1 MKIFFNIFFE
11 IYYVMDNRW
20 TVLLL
25 LNRQIK
31 WNETRMLND
40 VKQWTIIIALLLL
53 LKQHFASE

>member
-1 MKIFFNIFFE
+1 
-11 IYYVMDNRW
+11 MDNRW

-40 VKQWTIIIALLLL
+40 VKQWTIIIALLL
-53 LKQHFASE
+53 KQHFVFE

>member
-20 TVLLL
+20 TVILL

-40 VKQWTIIIALLLL
+40 VKQWTIIIALLL
-53 LKQHFASE
+53 KQHFVFE

>member
-25 LNRQIK
+25 LNRQIE

-40 VKQWTIIIALLLL
+40 VKQWTIIIALLL
-53 LKQHFASE
+53 KQHFVFE

>member
-53 LKQHFASE
+53 LKQHFVSE

>member
-40 VKQWTIIIALLLL
+40 VK
-53 LKQHFASE
+53 

>member
-53 LKQHFASE
+53 LKQHFAFE